1 MGLEGIRKVI
11 FFFFLG
17 GGGGGMK
24 ILSIFG
30 GGRSHKIELVFWGYF
45 YAIFVQKTELYGVSL
60 GVAKISIF
68 FIY

>member
-1 MGLEGIRKVI
+1 
-11 FFFFLG
+11 
-17 GGGGGMK
+17 MK

-45 YAIFVQKTELYGVSL
+45 YAIFGHFLSSMYKKTELYGVSL
-60 GVAKISIF
+60 GVAKISIL